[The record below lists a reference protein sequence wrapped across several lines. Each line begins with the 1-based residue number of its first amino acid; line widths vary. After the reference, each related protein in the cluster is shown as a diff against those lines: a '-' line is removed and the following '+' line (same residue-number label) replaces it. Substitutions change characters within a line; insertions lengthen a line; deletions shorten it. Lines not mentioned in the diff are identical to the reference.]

1 MKEQEYFEKYK
12 QLNSLRMKAEKEE
25 PNKYIAYGFEQ
36 ALIKL
41 QKDYQESL
49 AEVGEDNVE

>member
-1 MKEQEYFEKYK
+1 
-12 QLNSLRMKAEKEE
+12 MKAEKEE
-25 PNKYIAYGFEQ
+25 ANKYIAYGFEQ

-49 AEVGEDNVE
+49 AEVGENNVE